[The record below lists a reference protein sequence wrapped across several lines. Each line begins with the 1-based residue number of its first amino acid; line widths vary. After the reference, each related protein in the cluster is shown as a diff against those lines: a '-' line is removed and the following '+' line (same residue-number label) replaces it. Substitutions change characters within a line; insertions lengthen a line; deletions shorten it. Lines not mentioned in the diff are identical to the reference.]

1 VAAPSDL
8 PGVPALGAPLRL
20 LTRLDRRSCD
30 LDDVVAAATR
40 LCAAGVPGL
49 SLQLEDDVRRPAL
62 LVEEDERLWRVDL
75 AELADELP
83 ATGADLGP
91 AGLDRALREHL
102 TRRPVTDAEA
112 ARRGVAVLAWAGP
125 AGDDLAWQVA
135 VARGDLLVGWTPHP
149 FTGALDVLAVRDAAR
164 ARAADVVVRCSVEGP
179 VLLLDADA
187 PLLATAALAAPEQV
201 VARSAELGL
210 LLADGSVVVTPGRP
224 VAWAPRAVA
233 ARLAGEGVEPCVVLP
248 WRQLADLPW
257 A

>member
-1 VAAPSDL
+1 MPPL
-8 PGVPALGAPLRL
+8 RAPLRL
-20 LTRLDRRSCD
+20 LTRLDHRSCD
-30 LDDVVAAATR
+30 LDDLVAAATR
-40 LCAAGVPGL
+40 LCAAGAPGL
-49 SLQLEDDVRRPAL
+49 CLQLEDDVRRPAL

-75 AELADELP
+75 ADLAAELP

-112 ARRGVAVLAWAGP
+112 ARRGVAVLAWSGP

-135 VARGDLLVGWTPHP
+135 VSRDGRLVGWAPHP
-149 FTGALDVLAVRDAAR
+149 FTSAFDVLAVREAAR

-179 VLLLDADA
+179 VLLLDADE
-187 PLLATAALAAPEQV
+187 PLLATAALVAPEQL

-224 VAWAPRAVA
+224 VAWAPRAVT
-233 ARLAGEGVEPCVVLP
+233 ARLAGESVEPCVVLP
-248 WRQLADLPW
+248 WRELADLPW
-257 A
+257 V